1 MASISTVLIVVN
13 GLCSPGIAV
22 LLPILRMGHVS
33 LATTDRYLA
42 HIAPK
47 QVIETMAKREW
58 EP

>member
-1 MASISTVLIVVN
+1 MMEGV
-13 GLCSPGIAV
+13 PM
-22 LLPILRMGHVS
+22 PIIQQQLGHAS

-58 EP
+58 SP